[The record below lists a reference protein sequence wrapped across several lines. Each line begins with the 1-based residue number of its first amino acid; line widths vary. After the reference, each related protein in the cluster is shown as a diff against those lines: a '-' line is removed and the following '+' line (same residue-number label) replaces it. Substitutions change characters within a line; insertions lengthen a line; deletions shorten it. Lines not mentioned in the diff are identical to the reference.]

1 MQRVTMDYALFW
13 DRQSAS
19 FERVPLPERFPRWRF
34 EPAPVEAERFEP
46 SALSALAALTR
57 IDPDVPV
64 YLGPHLIDWDVEHQ
78 DWGTD
83 RRTIWGL
90 CQTAN
95 GSMSLCSRGV
105 RMPVAL
111 AVSLRAPDPA
121 YVLAHEMMHI
131 VLKTLPEAE
140 MMGMMCWGDL
150 IRSLDRYDEVFHSA
164 QHCSFLQLPEEA
176 EAEAFGL
183 WASRGVHPYR
193 LNDPNA
199 RSVIGN
205 KTGIDLDWVVSFL
218 PVLEDFYAA
227 VLRGDYSARKQV
239 LGQAVPKPRKTFM
252 DRLRVRFHDRGR
264 RD

>member
-34 EPAPVEAERFEP
+34 EPAPVEAERFKP

-105 RMPVAL
+105 RMPVAI
-111 AVSLRAPDPA
+111 AVSLRAPDPMH
-121 YVLAHEMMHI
+121 VLAHELMHI
-131 VLKTLPEAE
+131 VLKTLPEE
-140 MMGMMCWGDL
+140 ELIGLTFWSDL
-150 IRSLDRYDEVFHSA
+150 IRSLDRHGQIFHPD
-164 QHCSFLQLPEEA
+164 QHCSFLQIPEEA
-176 EAEAFGL
+176 EAESFGL
-183 WASRGVHPYR
+183 WASKGVHPYN
-193 LNDPNA
+193 LTDY
-199 RSVIGN
+199 SVRRKIEN
-205 KTGIDLDWVVSFL
+205 ETKIDLGWVDSFL

-239 LGQAVPKPRKTFM
+239 LGQPVSKPWKRFM
-252 DRLRVRFHDRGR
+252 DRVRVRFRSRVQLG
-264 RD
+264 